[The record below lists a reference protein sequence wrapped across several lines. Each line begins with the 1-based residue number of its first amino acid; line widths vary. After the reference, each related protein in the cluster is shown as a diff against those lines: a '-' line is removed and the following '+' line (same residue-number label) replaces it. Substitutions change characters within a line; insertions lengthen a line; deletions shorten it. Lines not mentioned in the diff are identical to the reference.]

1 MHIEQGIRIGQS
13 ADRTAVLLPQ
23 MANRHG
29 LIAGA
34 TGTGKTVTTRLLAEG
49 FSRLGVPV
57 FLADVKGDLSGLAR
71 PGGRS
76 AAVAERVARL
86 GLDTVT
92 PAAYP
97 VTFWDVYQKTGI
109 PLRATVADVGPILLA
124 RMLDLNE
131 TQAGVLAIAFRIAD
145 ENGWLL
151 LDLNDLRSMLA
162 HVAEERAEIQLRY
175 GNVSPSSV
183 GAIQRRLLQLE
194 DQGGELFFGEP
205 MLQLEDLLTADR
217 DGRGRIHVLDCVELS
232 RRPLQYSTLLLWLL
246 SELYENL
253 PEVGDPEKPRL
264 VLFFDEAHLLFTNT
278 DGDLLERITQV
289 IRLIRSKGVGIFFTT
304 QNPRDIPDAVA
315 AQLGNRIQHALRA
328 WTPAEMRAVAA
339 AADSFRPNPA
349 FSTQEVITTLETG
362 EALISLLDAEGV
374 PTVVERCLVLPPASS
389 LELLDLQERLRLV
402 VADPLYE
409 RYADTI
415 DPESAHEILTA
426 RVAEAQAAV
435 AEAEEEAARLKQER
449 EEARLATIE
458 KREAAREEKEAR
470 REREKKYSWLTR
482 MSNSAV
488 SAIGR
493 EIGRNLVRG
502 VLGSFKK
509 K

>member
-1 MHIEQGIRIGQS
+1 MLNEQGIWIGQS
-13 ADRTAVLLPQ
+13 SERAAVLLPQ

-49 FSRLGVPV
+49 FSELGIPV

-71 PGGRS
+71 AGGQS
-76 AAVAERVARL
+76 ETVSERARRL
-86 GLDTVT
+86 GLDPLT
-92 PAAYP
+92 PDAYP

-131 TQAGVLAIAFRIAD
+131 TQAGVLSIAFRIAD
-145 ENGWLL
+145 ENGWAL
-151 LDLNDLRSMLA
+151 LDLADLRTMLA
-162 HVAEERAEIQLRY
+162 HVAAERGEIQLRY

-205 MLQLEDLLTADR
+205 MLQLEDLLATDR
-217 DGRGRIHVLDCVELS
+217 DGRGRIHILDAVELA
-232 RRPLQYSTLLLWLL
+232 RQPLLYSTLLLWML

-253 PEVGDPEKPRL
+253 PEVGDLTKPRL
-264 VLFFDEAHLLFTNT
+264 VLFFDEAHLLFTGT

-289 IRLIRSKGVGIFFTT
+289 IRLIRSKGVGIFFAT

-328 WTPAEMRAVAA
+328 WTPAEMRAVSA
-339 AADSFRPNPA
+339 AADSFRANPA

-362 EALISLLDAEGV
+362 EALISLLDADGV

-389 LELLDLQERLRLV
+389 LELLDPQERLRLV
-402 VADPLYE
+402 VADPLYD

-426 RVAEAQAAV
+426 RIEEAEAAA
-435 AEAEEEAARLKQER
+435 AEAEEAAVRQKQER

-458 KREAAREEKEAR
+458 KREAAREEREAR
-470 REREKKYSWLTR
+470 REKEKKYGWLTR

-502 VLGSFKK
+502 VLGGFKK

>member
-1 MHIEQGIRIGQS
+1 MLREQGIWIGQS
-13 ADRTAVLLPQ
+13 PERQAMLLPQ

-49 FSRLGVPV
+49 FSELGVPV
-57 FLADVKGDLSGLAR
+57 FLADVKGDLSGLAKA
-71 PGGRS
+71 GGQS
-76 AAVAERVARL
+76 SSVNERAARL
-86 GLDTVT
+86 GLTLE

-97 VTFWDVYQKTGI
+97 VSFWDVYQKTGI

-131 TQAGVLAIAFRIAD
+131 AQAGILSIAFRIAD

-162 HVAEERAEIQLRY
+162 HVAEERGQIQLRY
-175 GNVSPSSV
+175 GNVSAASV

-194 DQGGELFFGEP
+194 DQGGALFFGEP
-205 MLQLEDLLTADR
+205 MLELQDLITTGR
-217 DGRGRIHVLDCVELS
+217 DGRGRIHILDGVELS
-232 RRPLQYSTLLLWLL
+232 RRPLLYSTLLLWML
-246 SELYENL
+246 SELYESL
-253 PEVGDPEKPRL
+253 PEVGDLEKPRL
-264 VLFFDEAHLLFTNT
+264 VLFFDEAHLLFSNT

-289 IRLIRSKGVGIFFTT
+289 IRLIRSKGVGIFFST

-349 FSTQEVITTLETG
+349 FSTLEAITTLETG

-374 PTVVERCLVLPPASS
+374 PAVVERCLVLPPASA
-389 LELLDLQERLRLV
+389 LELLDPAERLRLV
-402 VADPLYE
+402 VADPLYD

-426 RVAEAQAAV
+426 RVAEAQAASDQ
-435 AEAEEEAARLKQER
+435 AREEAARLKQER
-449 EEARLATIE
+449 EEARLAAAE
-458 KREAAREEKEAR
+458 KREAAREEKEAQ
-470 REREKKYSWLTR
+470 REREKKYGWLTR

-493 EIGRNLVRG
+493 EVGRSLVRG